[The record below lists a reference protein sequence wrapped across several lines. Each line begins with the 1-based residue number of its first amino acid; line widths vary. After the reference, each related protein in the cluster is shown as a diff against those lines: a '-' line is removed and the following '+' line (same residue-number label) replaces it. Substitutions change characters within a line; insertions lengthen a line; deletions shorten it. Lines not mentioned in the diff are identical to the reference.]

1 MDNLAENGIVP
12 TDGSWSTGKL
22 STILKNPI
30 YVRADNDIYEYFL
43 KKNTNIISDISEFD
57 GMHGVQICN
66 IRLIITR
73 AAFKKFIYQSPPS
86 LPTV

>member
-12 TDGSWSTGKL
+12 TDGSWSKGKL

-30 YVRADNDIYEYFL
+30 YVKADNDIYEYFL

-57 GMHGVQICN
+57 GMHGV
-66 IRLIITR
+66 
-73 AAFKKFIYQSPPS
+73 
-86 LPTV
+86 